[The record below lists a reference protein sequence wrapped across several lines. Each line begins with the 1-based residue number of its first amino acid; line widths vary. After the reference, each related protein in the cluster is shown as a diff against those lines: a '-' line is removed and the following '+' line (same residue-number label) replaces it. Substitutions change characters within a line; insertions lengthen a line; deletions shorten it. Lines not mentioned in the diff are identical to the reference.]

1 MKITERY
8 LWIAGFILAGFVIEN
23 QLSNNNNLQTLLIT
37 YDAESKIQEGQIND
51 FSQQLSL
58 ARDSSYSKGFE
69 DGRTQAGVILAHK
82 SSLYSYTDGY
92 HAALSQ
98 FGIADEYGKGLTKDF
113 VYDLLLEML
122 KQDDETETSYLEL
135 LDLLTDT
142 NAEEENNE
150 D

>member
-1 MKITERY
+1 MKTTERY
-8 LWIAGFILAGFVIEN
+8 LWIAGLILAGFVIQN
-23 QLSNNNNLQTLLIT
+23 QFNNNSSLQTLLVT
-37 YDAESKIQEGQIND
+37 YDAESKIQDAQIND
-51 FSQQLSL
+51 FSQQLGL
-58 ARDSSYSKGFE
+58 ARDASYSKGFE

-113 VYDLLLEML
+113 VYDLVLNTLD
-122 KQDDETETSYLEL
+122 QSDETEANYLEL

-142 NAEEENNE
+142 NTEEANNK
-150 D
+150 

>member
-37 YDAESKIQEGQIND
+37 YDAESKIQDGQIND

-69 DGRTQAGVILAHK
+69 DGRTQAGVALVHK

-98 FGIADEYGKGLTKDF
+98 FGIADEDGKGLTKDF

-122 KQDDETETSYLEL
+122 KYDDETEASYLEL
-135 LDLLTDT
+135 LDLLTT
-142 NAEEENNE
+142 NEEEENK
-150 D
+150 

>member
-8 LWIAGFILAGFVIEN
+8 LWIAGIILAGFAIEN
-23 QLSNNNNLQTLLIT
+23 QLSNNNNLQTLVAT

-58 ARDSSYSKGFE
+58 ARDASYSKGFE
-69 DGRTQAGVILAHK
+69 DGRTQAGVALVHK

-98 FGIADEYGKGLTKDF
+98 FGIADEDGKGLTKDF
-113 VYDLLLEML
+113 VCDLLLEML
-122 KQDDETETSYLEL
+122 KYDDETEESYLEL

-142 NAEEENNE
+142 NTEEENK
-150 D
+150 